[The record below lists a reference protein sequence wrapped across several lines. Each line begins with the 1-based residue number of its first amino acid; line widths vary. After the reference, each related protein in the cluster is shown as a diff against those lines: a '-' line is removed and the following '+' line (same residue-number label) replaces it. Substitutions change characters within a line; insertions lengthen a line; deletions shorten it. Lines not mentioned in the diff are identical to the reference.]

1 MTRLQAKRKLQQA
14 GKSGNWRF
22 KGLLLAALDRDISP
36 EDVAKAWPKPSNPSD
51 YRFLRH
57 HETRDPKDESDRRVV
72 AERGEDR
79 HRLLSDH
86 VKNADNTP
94 KYLSSDP
101 TKELDDGVLGT
112 HMDEAIPRMLFSAST
127 YEEINTLFRE
137 QLLET
142 VMAGAERRKIARD
155 AANVINAETRRG
167 DVPVG
172 QDETYASEV
181 AEGAEIRDD
190 REEYDTIQFDTTKFG
205 QGARVTDEMVDHAMV
220 DIIERQIEYVGAAVE
235 NAINREWLTTLI
247 DDASNNFDTAG
258 TDQGVPA
265 INGAYGEVDADD
277 FVPDSFVTHP
287 EYRTTLFDDN
297 NIAFAN
303 RAGTDDVIRERV
315 FDPLLSV
322 THYGASGN
330 TYDSDSGSN
339 TWGFSADGE
348 LGAAVYDSNH
358 VHVVMYNP
366 EGNDI
371 QVKDYDDPIRDL
383 SGVNA
388 RVWTD
393 TIYSQQRAA
402 ATVQF

>member
-1 MTRLQAKRKLQQA
+1 MTRLKAKRKLHQY
-14 GKSGNWRF
+14 GKTGNWRF
-22 KGLLLAALDRDISP
+22 KGLMLAALDRDVSP
-36 EDVAKAWPKPSNPSD
+36 SDVAEAWPDPGHSSD
-51 YRFLRH
+51 YRFLGSH
-57 HETRDPKDESDRRVV
+57 TTRDPEAEAGRRVV
-72 AERGEDR
+72 AEKGEDR
-79 HRLLSDH
+79 HRMLTDY
-86 VKNADNTP
+86 VKNADNVP
-94 KYLSSDP
+94 KHLSSDP
-101 TKELDDGVLGT
+101 TKELGNDSLGVHLDD
-112 HMDEAIPRMLFSAST
+112 AIPRMLFGAST

-142 VMAGAERRKIARD
+142 VMEGAERRKIARD
-155 AANVINAETRRG
+155 GANVINAETRKG
-167 DVPVG
+167 DIPVG

-190 REEYDTIQFDTTKFG
+190 REDYDTIAFETTKFG
-205 QGARVTDEMVDHAMV
+205 QGARITDEMVDHAMV
-220 DIIERQIEYVGAAVE
+220 DIIERQIQYVGAAVE
-235 NAINREWLTTLI
+235 NSINRTWLNTLV
-247 DDASNNFDTAG
+247 DNADNNFDTGG
-258 TDQGVPA
+258 TDLGVPA

-287 EYRTTLFDDN
+287 EFRTELFNSD

-330 TYDSDSGSN
+330 TYDSGTE
-339 TWGFSADGE
+339 TWGYNADGE
-348 LGAAVYDSNH
+348 QGAVVYDSNH

-366 EGNDI
+366 DGNDI

-388 RVWTD
+388 RVHTD
-393 TIYSQQRAA
+393 TVYSQQRAA
-402 ATVQF
+402 STVQY

>member
-1 MTRLQAKRKLQQA
+1 MRLKAKRKLQQH

-22 KGLLLAALDRDISP
+22 KGLLLAALDSDVSP
-36 EDVAKAWPKPSNPSD
+36 DDVANAWPNPGTPSD
-51 YRFLRH
+51 YRFLQSH
-57 HETRDPKDESDRRVV
+57 GDRDADAEADRRVV
-72 AERGEDR
+72 AERGEER
-79 HRLLSDH
+79 HRLLTDYVQDPSG
-86 VKNADNTP
+86 AP
-94 KYLSSDP
+94 KHLSSDP
-101 TKELDDGVLGT
+101 TTELGSDTLGVHL
-112 HMDEAIPRMLFSAST
+112 DEAIPRMLFGAST

-172 QDETYASEV
+172 EDETFAPEV
-181 AEGAEIRDD
+181 GEGAEIRDD
-190 REEYDTIQFDTTKFG
+190 REDYDTVAFDTTKYG
-205 QGARVTDEMVDHAMV
+205 QGARVTDEMQDHAMV

-235 NAINREWLTTLI
+235 NAINREWLTTLV
-247 DDASNNFDTAG
+247 DNASNNFDTAG

-265 INGAYGEVDADD
+265 INGAYGEVDDDD
-277 FVPDSFVTHP
+277 FIPDSFVTHP
-287 EYRTTLFDDN
+287 QYRTTLFDDS

-303 RAGTDDVIRERV
+303 RAGTDDVVRERV

-322 THYGASGN
+322 THYGASSS
-330 TYDSDSGSN
+330 TYDSDAGSN
-339 TWGFSADGE
+339 TWEFDSDGD
-348 LGAAVYDSNH
+348 LGAVVYDSGH

-383 SGVNA
+383 NGVNA
-388 RVWTD
+388 RVHTD
-393 TIYSQQRAA
+393 TIFSQQRAA
-402 ATVQF
+402 STVEY